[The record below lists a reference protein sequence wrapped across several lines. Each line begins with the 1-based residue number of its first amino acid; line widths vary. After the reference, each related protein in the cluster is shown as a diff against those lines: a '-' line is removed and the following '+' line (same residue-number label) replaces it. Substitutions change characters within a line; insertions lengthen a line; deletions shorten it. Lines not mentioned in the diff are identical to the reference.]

1 MGENTRVPLR
11 GTRPLAR
18 RLALTAAL
26 TGLVLGAAGP
36 ALAADAQPPAKA
48 DSAPSTPLKA
58 ASDRAKKDGKPVA
71 VEELTTETSQ
81 TVANTDGTFS
91 LTTHIQPTRVRKNGT
106 WTGVDPA
113 LAKNGDGTLSP
124 KATPSNLTLSGGGT
138 GPLATLTDSKGR
150 RLALTFP
157 VTLPA
162 PTVTGDSA
170 LYSGVL
176 PGVDLK
182 VIATDQ
188 GGLREVLVVHD
199 AKAAANPALQS
210 LKLATTTSNGLALAA
225 DQNGTVTARTADGTT
240 AFAAPTPVMWDSAT
254 QTPAAAPAPKAKS
267 AARGTAGA
275 DEGAPAAPAQ
285 PTRST
290 EREPGTG
297 SKVKPIAVKAEPGAL
312 TLTPDAGLLTGPD
325 TVWPLYIDPSVSPVT
340 NGTSHYAT
348 VREGCP
354 GQGAYDVAQD
364 NGEGAGYQHWNDCQG
379 LYRSF
384 YQIDTSNLTADMV
397 VSRSEFHLT
406 ETYGASFD
414 CNHQAPVSLATVSE
428 LYSDV
433 TWNHNQPWVAGDGWL
448 GGTQYP
454 KSSNISNKCGN
465 HEAVFDVTGQMQKL
479 PGHNSNWTVG
489 IFGNETKSSGNN
501 DFMRFNTN
509 PYVVTVFDIA
519 PNAPDTIGVSPQPH
533 NPDSNGCDG
542 NPGWI
547 GNSGTTGGASNIT
560 LNARLSTK
568 MSGVNLRAMA
578 HVWDNMTNDGSG
590 NAATRSWPWTSW
602 VSSGGTVYDN
612 LGFTA
617 EDGHQYGWNMVAT
630 DGTLTGPSS
639 PYCYFKVDLS
649 APSVPA
655 FTDNAAFPPL
665 GGDKAPTGHAGD
677 TGVKVKVTANDPTPG
692 GCNRDACI
700 SSGIDRFEYSLDTN
714 LPGSGAT
721 KVDAVQAGGGN
732 ASADIPISV
741 SSSQWGTHTLF
752 VRAVDK
758 AGNTQ
763 GTVGQYSF
771 FAPWNPNAKVSPGD
785 LNADGVPDLAA
796 TTTDGNL
803 VLIPGGG
810 TADSTETI
818 STPAKSPDGSGWNN
832 YLIAHRG
839 TLTASMVDDLFA
851 FNRNTHNLY
860 LYANDATT
868 PGGTS
873 GHFTLTQNIVN
884 VNNAPSCPAKGSD
897 GTWNKVTQILA
908 PGKLS
913 QMADVPDLITVDN
926 RELWYYPGTYQA
938 GCNLAQGVKIGTG
951 DWSNT
956 TLIAPGTVDGVP
968 ALWARENTT
977 GAITS
982 YPLTFDVNGAP
993 TTSITAPTGS
1003 ALVSGVKD
1011 AAGKNMCA
1019 DISNGRTDNGTPVQ
1033 LWNCNTTNPQKF
1045 VLGADNSIHVL
1056 GKCVDAAGSGKV
1068 NGTLIQLYD
1077 CNNTGAQQWVSGPGG
1092 SLKNPQSGLCLADPA
1107 AFNTPGTQ
1115 LILWD
1120 CLTDHPEQ
1128 NWAAATGDVLP
1139 ATQAALA
1146 PGASS
1151 AAYPGIGSP
1160 GDVNGDGYPDLYTIA
1175 GNGRISVRAGVKP
1188 PAGPTDRW
1196 KLTDT
1201 SDAVNPANAL
1211 TLNGSASFITDR
1223 AHGKVL
1229 SLAGSTDSSA
1239 TTANPVVDT
1248 SKSYTVSAWAYLTN
1262 TNGYANVVGQSG
1274 TNVSA
1279 FYLQYSKAFNAWAFV
1294 SPAIDSATPG
1304 SYPAV
1309 FASTPPV
1316 LNRWTHLVGSYDA
1329 ATKAMSLYVD
1339 GNLVGTSTN
1348 PSAWASAGQL
1358 TIGNAKNGNPFPGR
1372 ISDVQTWTTALAPG
1386 AVRAVYSGVAQFS
1399 AVQSLGYLNQPTDRW
1414 TLANTADSVRPA
1426 NALTLNGSAALVSD
1440 PARGTVLGLPG
1451 TSGSSATTAG
1461 PVVDTSRSYTVSAWA
1476 YLTNTNGYATVVG
1489 QSGATTSAFYL
1500 QYSKAFNAWAF
1511 VSPAI
1516 DSASPGSYPAAFA
1529 STPPV
1534 LNKWTHLVAVYNA
1547 ADKSMSLYV
1556 DGKLV
1561 SSSDNPSA
1569 WASAGQLTIGNA
1581 KNDNPFPGRISDVQ
1595 TWTTALSP
1603 AAVALLDGSDQPV
1616 PVQVS

>member
-1 MGENTRVPLR
+1 MGEITRVPLR
-11 GTRPLAR
+11 GTRAFAR
-18 RLALTAAL
+18 RLASTAAL
-26 TGLVLGAAGP
+26 AGLVLGTAGP
-36 ALAADAQPPAKA
+36 ALADSPSPAA
-48 DSAPSTPLKA
+48 APGVPGTALESASEQ
-58 ASDRAKKDGKPVA
+58 AKKDHRPVP
-71 VEELTTETSQ
+71 VESLTTETSQ
-81 TVANTDGTFS
+81 TIANADGTFT
-91 LTTHIQPTRVRKNGT
+91 LTTHVQPARVRKNGS
-106 WTGVDPA
+106 WTGVDA
-113 LAKNGDGTLSP
+113 SLARNGDGTFSP
-124 KATPSNLTLSGGGT
+124 KATPSGLALSGGGT
-138 GPLATLTDSKGR
+138 GPLATLTDARGR

-157 VTLPA
+157 VALPA
-162 PTVTGDSA
+162 PQLSGDTA
-170 LYSGVL
+170 VYAGVL

-182 VIATDQ
+182 VIASDQ

-199 AKAAANPALQS
+199 AKAAANPALAS
-210 LKLATTTSNGLALAA
+210 LKLATATSDGLAVAA
-225 DQNGTVTARTADGTT
+225 DPSGALTAKAGDGTT

-254 QTPAAAPAPKAKS
+254 APAASAPAPKAKS
-267 AARGTAGA
+267 AARGAAGA
-275 DEGAPAAPAQ
+275 DQGAPAQ

-297 SKVKPIAVKAEPGAL
+297 SKVRPIALKAEPGAL
-312 TLTPDAGLLTGPD
+312 TLTPDTGLLTGPD

-354 GQGAYDVAQD
+354 GQTAYDVAQD

-384 YQIDTSNLTADMV
+384 YQIDTSNLTGDMV
-397 VSRSEFHLT
+397 VSRSEFHIT

-414 CNHQAPVSLATVSE
+414 CQHQAAVSLATVSE
-428 LYSDV
+428 LHSDV
-433 TWNHNQPWVAGDGWL
+433 SWNHNQPWVAGDGWL

-465 HEAVFDVTGQMQKL
+465 HEVVFDVTGQMQKL

-489 IFGNETKSSGNN
+489 IFGNETKSSSNN

-519 PNAPDTIGVSPQPH
+519 PNAPDTISVSPAPR
-533 NPDSNGCDG
+533 NPAGNGCDG
-542 NPGWI
+542 NAGWI
-547 GNSGTTGGASNIT
+547 GNSGTTGSASNIT

-568 MSGVNLRAMA
+568 MSGVNLQAMA
-578 HVWDNMTNDGSG
+578 HVWDNMSNDGNG
-590 NAATRSWPWTSW
+590 NALTKSWPWSAT
-602 VSSGGTVYDN
+602 VSNGGTVYDN

-649 APSVPA
+649 APSVPVVTA
-655 FTDNAAFPPL
+655 NAAFPPL

-677 TGVKVKVTANDPTPG
+677 TGATVKVTANDPAPG
-692 GCNRDACI
+692 GCTRDACI
-700 SSGIDRFEYSLDTN
+700 SSGIDRFEYSLDTAIPSGGASVAAT
-714 LPGSGAT
+714 PGA
-721 KVDAVQAGGGN
+721 GGN
-732 ASADIPISV
+732 ASADVPISV

-771 FAPWNPNAKVSPGD
+771 FAPWNANAKVSPGD
-785 LNADGVPDLAA
+785 LDGDGVPDLAA

-803 VLIPGGG
+803 ALIRGGG
-810 TADSTETI
+810 PADTTETI
-818 STPAKSPDGSGWNN
+818 STPAKSPDGTGWNN

-851 FNRNTHNLY
+851 FNRTSHNLY
-860 LYANDATT
+860 IYANDANTA
-868 PGGTS
+868 GGTS

-884 VNNAPSCPAKGSD
+884 VRNSDSCPAKGSD

-913 QMADVPDLITVDN
+913 QMADVPDLVTVDN
-926 RELWYYPGTYQA
+926 KELWYYPGTYLA
-938 GCNLAQGVKIGTG
+938 GCNLAAGVKIGTG

-982 YPLTFDVNGAP
+982 YPLTFDVNGVP
-993 TTSITAPTGS
+993 TTSVTAPTGS
-1003 ALVSGVKD
+1003 FLTSGVKD

-1019 DISNGRTDNGTPVQ
+1019 DISNGKTDNGTPVQ

-1045 VLGADNSIHVL
+1045 LLGSDNSIHVL
-1056 GKCVDAAGSGKV
+1056 GKCVDVASGGKDNNTPV
-1068 NGTLIQLYD
+1068 QLYD
-1077 CNNTGAQQWVSGPGG
+1077 CNGTAAQQWVSGPGG
-1092 SLKNPQSGLCLADPA
+1092 SLKNPNSGRCLADPA

-1120 CLTDHPEQ
+1120 CLDGHAEQ
-1128 NWAAATGDVLP
+1128 NWAATSGDVLP
-1139 ATQAALA
+1139 ATQSALA
-1146 PGASS
+1146 PGAS
-1151 AAYPGIGSP
+1151 AAAFPGIGSP
-1160 GDVNGDGYPDLYTIA
+1160 GDVNGDGYPDLYTIT
-1175 GNGRISVRAGVKP
+1175 GDGKIMVRAGVKP

-1201 SDAVNPANAL
+1201 TDAVNPDNGL
-1211 TLNGSASFITDR
+1211 TLNGSAAFIKDR
-1223 AHGKVL
+1223 THGKVL
-1229 SLAGSTDSSA
+1229 SLTSPSDSA
-1239 TTANPVVDT
+1239 TTAGPVVDT
-1248 SKSYTVSAWAYLTN
+1248 AKSYTVSAWAYLTG
-1262 TNGYANVVGQSG
+1262 TADYANVVGQSG
-1274 TNVSA
+1274 TNMSA

-1294 SPAIDSATPG
+1294 SPATDSTNPG

-1329 ATKAMSLYVD
+1329 ATRTMSLYVD
-1339 GNLVGTSTN
+1339 GNLVATATN
-1348 PSAWASAGQL
+1348 PSAWAAGGPL
-1358 TIGNAKNGNPFPGR
+1358 MIGNARNGNPFPGR
-1372 ISDVQTWTTALAPG
+1372 ISDVQAWKSALTPN
-1386 AVRAVYSGVAQFS
+1386 AVRAVYSGAAQF
-1399 AVQSLGYLNQPTDRW
+1399 APVQSLGHLNQPTDRW
-1414 TLANTADSVRPA
+1414 RLTDATDSVRPA
-1426 NALTLNGSAALVSD
+1426 NGLTLQGGTSFVTD
-1440 PARGTVLGLPG
+1440 PARGTVLSVPG
-1451 TSGSSATTAG
+1451 TNGATATTAG
-1461 PVVDTSRSYTVSAWA
+1461 PVVDTTRSYTVSAWA
-1476 YLTNTNGYATVVG
+1476 YLTNTNGYANVVG
-1489 QSGATTSAFYL
+1489 QSGTSVSAFYL

-1511 VSPAI
+1511 VSPAT
-1516 DSASPGSYPAAFA
+1516 DSANPGSYPAAFA
-1529 STPPV
+1529 STPPA
-1534 LNKWTHLVAVYNA
+1534 LNRWTHLVAVYNA

-1556 DGKLV
+1556 DGTLV
-1561 SSSDNPSA
+1561 SSAVNPTA

-1581 KNDNPFPGRISDVQ
+1581 NRNDNPFPGRISDVQ
-1595 TWTTALSP
+1595 TWNSALTP
-1603 AAVALLDGSDQPV
+1603 AAVALLDSSDQAV